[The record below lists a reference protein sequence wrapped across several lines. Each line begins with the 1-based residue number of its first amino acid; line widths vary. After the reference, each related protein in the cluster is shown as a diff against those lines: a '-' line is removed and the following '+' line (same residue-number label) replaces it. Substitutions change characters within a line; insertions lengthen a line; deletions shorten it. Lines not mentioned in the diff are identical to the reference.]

1 MIFDEVHYMRDKE
14 RGVVWEE
21 TIIMMPSDVKYVFLS
36 ATIGN
41 PGQFAMWITKLR
53 KQPCNVVYTDYRPVP
68 LEHYLCPAGGEG
80 MFLVVDEKGKFK
92 DDNFDKA
99 ILALG
104 EGVTTVGMD
113 KKKKNANQGSDLSKV
128 IKTIM
133 ERGLDPVIIF
143 SFSKKNV

>member
-1 MIFDEVHYMRDKE
+1 
-14 RGVVWEE
+14 
-21 TIIMMPSDVKYVFLS
+21 
-36 ATIGN
+36 
-41 PGQFAMWITKLR
+41 
-53 KQPCNVVYTDYRPVP
+53 
-68 LEHYLCPAGGEG
+68 
-80 MFLVVDEKGKFK
+80 MFLVVDEKGKFR

-104 EGVTTVGMD
+104 EGVNTVGMD